1 MKIKKLVSGVTML
14 ALTTVLLAACG
25 GDKKDDTAA
34 SSSTE
39 ASSSVVAKD
48 SSSTEESSMTIGELK
63 DGEYKLEEKNYNNG
77 YRVVFTIVVKDGKI
91 TESNYDNVN
100 EAGKSKVDDAEYNK
114 KMEEVTKTSPKKYIP
129 ELNKALLEKQNP
141 SDIDTITGAT
151 HSTDSFKE
159 YAKQLIE
166 AAEKGDTKTIEID
179 NQVEK

>member
-1 MKIKKLVSGVTML
+1 MKFKKLVSGVAML
-14 ALTTVLLAACG
+14 ALSTILLAACG
-25 GDKKDDTAA
+25 GDKKDDTSA
-34 SSSTE
+34 SSST
-39 ASSSVVAKD
+39 ASSSTAVAD
-48 SSSTEESSMTIGELK
+48 SSSTADSFVMGELK

-91 TESNYDNVN
+91 TESKYDNVN
-100 EAGKSKVDDAEYNK
+100 EEGKSKVDDADYNK
-114 KMEEVTKTSPKKYIP
+114 KMEKVAKTSPEKYIP

>member
-14 ALTTVLLAACG
+14 ALATVLLAACG
-25 GDKKDDTAA
+25 GDKADDTKT
-34 SSSTE
+34 SSSTKE
-39 ASSSVVAKD
+39 SSSVVAKE
-48 SSSTEESSMTIGELK
+48 SSTEESSMTIGELK

-100 EAGKSKVDDAEYNK
+100 EDGKSKVEDAEYNK
-114 KMEEVTKTSPKKYIP
+114 KMEEVAKTSPEKYIP
-129 ELNKALLEKQNP
+129 ELNKELLEKQNP

>member
-1 MKIKKLVSGVTML
+1 MKFKKLVSGVTML
-14 ALTTVLLAACG
+14 ALATVLLAACG
-25 GDKKDDTAA
+25 GDKKDDTK

-48 SSSTEESSMTIGELK
+48 SSTKESTKIGELK

-91 TESNYDNVN
+91 VESNYDNVN
-100 EAGKSKVDDAEYNK
+100 KDGKSKIDDADYNK
-114 KMEEVTKTSPKKYIP
+114 KMEEVAKTSPEKYIP
-129 ELNKALLEKQNP
+129 ELNKALIQTQNP
-141 SDIDTITGAT
+141 SDIDTVTGAT

-166 AAEKGDTKTIEID
+166 AAEKGDTKTIEVD